1 MNETSFDTPPKKK
14 GGALKILVS
23 LLLAL
28 IILAAAMAGG
38 GYFYA
43 KQQLIAEGPVTQ
55 TGDDRIVAIPSGA
68 SVARMSDVLLEA
80 GAIKDKRYFR
90 LAAKFLKAETSMKA
104 GEFAIPSGAS
114 LKEIVEILEEG
125 KSLLYPVTIPEGLT
139 SAMILQRLANEEI
152 LTGEVPADIA
162 EGVMLPDTYM
172 VVRGE
177 SRANVIKR
185 MIAAQNILIE
195 QLWAERQGGIP
206 IETKRDAIILA
217 SIVEKETGLAE
228 ERPEVAAVF
237 TNRLKRSMRLETDPT
252 IIYGVCMLHPDRCN
266 NGRLIDKNG
275 NQRGIRRSE
284 LNMETG
290 YNTYRIPA
298 LPPGPIC
305 NPGKEAIAA
314 VLNPPQSKY
323 IFFVADGSGGHAFAV
338 THAQHLQN
346 VANWRRIE
354 REKKQ

>member
-23 LLLAL
+23 LFLAM
-28 IILAAAMAGG
+28 IILAAALAGG

-43 KQQLIAEGPVTQ
+43 QKQLVSDGPVSAN
-55 TGDDRIVAIPSGA
+55 GEDRIISIPSGA
-68 SVARMSDVLLEA
+68 SVVRMGNVLKEA
-80 GAIKDKRYFR
+80 GAIEDVRHFR
-90 LAAKFLKAETSMKA
+90 LAAKYLKAETSMKA
-104 GEFAIPSGAS
+104 GEFAIPSGSS
-114 LKEIVEILEEG
+114 LQEVVELLVEG

-139 SAMILQRLANEEI
+139 SAMILRRLAAEEI
-152 LTGEVPADIA
+152 LTGEVPEDIA

-172 VVRGE
+172 VSRGE
-177 SRANVIKR
+177 TRANIIKR
-185 MIAAQNILIE
+185 MISAQSALIDK
-195 QLWAERQGGIP
+195 LWSERQNGIP
-206 IETKRDAIILA
+206 IETKQDAIILA

-237 TNRLKRSMRLETDPT
+237 TNRLRRSMRLETDPT
-252 IIYGVCMLHPDRCN
+252 IIYGVCMLHPDRCK
-266 NGRLIDKNG
+266 NGRLMDRNG
-275 NQRGIRRSE
+275 KQRGIRRSE

-305 NPGKEAIAA
+305 NPGKDAIAA

-323 IFFVADGSGGHAFAV
+323 IFFVADGTGGHAFAE
-338 THAQHLQN
+338 THAQHLRN

-354 REKKQ
+354 KQNKR